1 MWIWYTVSRQSPVF
15 RRPSSLSFDLT
26 KALLLP
32 VINSLTMWY
41 WWLVFVVC
49 VVRAKVKLFTSH
61 NNMTNYATVWASRT
75 NMEQRRG
82 RAGRVRP
89 GFAFHLCSRTR
100 ASRLVGLGQRKR
112 KQRLIA
118 VLINSCLLCTSLCQ
132 IPTDFMYVGKSVE
145 ENPRE
150 VWTWNSGK
158 YSSLSLVRT
167 NHRHL
172 GATRLVPLQSAA
184 VLYFIFSIRPLLFGQ
199 VV

>member
-1 MWIWYTVSRQSPVF
+1 MERSQVFVLSFDGMININTLWALEQMGAATDAYLPEFAGYWAIPLKSMREIACNDHQFPSGWRGVSLMYRLSSVAH
-15 RRPSSLSFDLT
+15 RSLSFNFT

-32 VINSLTMWY
+32 FITSLTLWH
-41 WWLVFVVC
+41 WWLFFCFVAC

-112 KQRLIA
+112 K
-118 VLINSCLLCTSLCQ
+118 
-132 IPTDFMYVGKSVE
+132 
-145 ENPRE
+145 
-150 VWTWNSGK
+150 
-158 YSSLSLVRT
+158 
-167 NHRHL
+167 
-172 GATRLVPLQSAA
+172 
-184 VLYFIFSIRPLLFGQ
+184 
-199 VV
+199 